1 MTREHVATF
10 LPAQAAEAAER
21 IAAGYGG
28 GSAGLNGMR
37 GWGIHLLSSSYP
49 LCFDDGSRCAYQ
61 EDQGTALHE
70 YFHVVQHAH
79 ISTFSRNER
88 DALLGG
94 VWFNEGGA
102 EFMAQTTAQRLR
114 DSGTL
119 TASTWNST
127 TRRSSASDLA
137 TRMEWKMN
145 KVKERRTA
153 NPGLK
158 ISEIEYGPDQ
168 NIAYDYGTWAHAY
181 LADMVG
187 PDVLLDSF
195 YANLNDLGWEESF
208 VQAYGMTSAAFLT
221 AFEEFLDLPIG
232 DQLQILP

>member
-1 MTREHVATF
+1 
-10 LPAQAAEAAER
+10 
-21 IAAGYGG
+21 
-28 GSAGLNGMR
+28 NDMR
-37 GWGIHLLSSSYP
+37 YWGIHLLSPSYP
-49 LCFDDGSRCAYQ
+49 LCLDDGSRCAYQ

>member
-1 MTREHVATF
+1 MYKR
-10 LPAQAAEAAER
+10 Q
-21 IAAGYGG
+21 
-28 GSAGLNGMR
+28 
-37 GWGIHLLSSSYP
+37 
-49 LCFDDGSRCAYQ
+49 GSRCAYGD
-61 EDQGTALHE
+61 DQKTVFHE
-70 YFHVVQHAH
+70 YFHAVQHSH
-79 ISTFSRNER
+79 VFTLDRDKR
-88 DALLGG
+88 DALLDGPSGG
-94 VWFNEGGA
+94 VWFVEGGA
-102 EFMAQTTAQRLR
+102 EYMAQITTQRLR